1 MKHFY
6 ILLLCGLLPFIGQAQ
21 CQIRGKVVDTQG
33 QTLSDINVLLYT
45 LQDTTHYLK
54 GTATDLKGEFLF
66 SQLKAGNYKLV
77 FSMLGYARKEERV
90 EIDQSTVYLPTIK
103 LDSLACSLDEI
114 VVKADLVSVFGNRE
128 TRLFSAEE
136 KKRAVSGL
144 ELMEHIPQLLLNNLN
159 KKLQTANGGNVLI
172 LCDGVKTDEID
183 LMGLKPE
190 NILRVEYYAQ
200 PPTRYANL
208 GVDAVLNVITRR
220 MRGGYVMAHIENG
233 FTTGYGTNILQSKYS
248 EGDNDFTLRYFID
261 YRRLSHY
268 KLEQSYDY
276 ILNKNE
282 HYQLKKKGDDIAYRG
297 QYHKIEGTFARTKS
311 DNYLVSVKAK
321 LAINPLKENQPQWMS
336 GIRGNLPVEE
346 VVSNTRLKTNYLSPN
361 LDVYFSKTFHREQEL
376 ILNVVNTYYNS
387 ESERRLL
394 QTGGGE
400 NYEAF
405 TQLNNKSY
413 SLISEVMYSKGLD
426 AHHLDIGVKHFF
438 KTLDENYYSNRK
450 ESTDNFYTLHNLYVY
465 MEMSGRIKHFG
476 YVVGIGGEQT
486 WLDADM
492 LKKYF
497 VLKPNL
503 TLSYIPTKHAS
514 FKFRSTIRSYVPDI
528 SLLTDNPVYLDSAFI
543 SRGNP
548 LLKPYYDFSNRL
560 LYTFTWPSFYMEAAA
575 KYRYI
580 DRPYYP
586 VFKDKESFIEKT
598 YDNVDKMT
606 EVGGEFYISWSPVPF
621 LSLAPYYE
629 FDYQQA
635 TVGGLKRN
643 YWHHIFDLRLSTFYK
658 DFTLTGI
665 LIVRNKS
672 LAGEMYTKEKNYYSL
687 DLTWKKKNLSITG
700 GLLFLNAPVV
710 SETVK
715 GLPVYYRESKTA
727 GDFNGLV
734 YLQLVYTLPFGK
746 KISRS
751 MKQQIN
757 NTDNDSGIY
766 IDNRAK
772 L

>member
-1 MKHFY
+1 M
-6 ILLLCGLLPFIGQAQ
+6 
-21 CQIRGKVVDTQG
+21 
-33 QTLSDINVLLYT
+33 
-45 LQDTTHYLK
+45 
-54 GTATDLKGEFLF
+54 
-66 SQLKAGNYKLV
+66 
-77 FSMLGYARKEERV
+77 
-90 EIDQSTVYLPTIK
+90 
-103 LDSLACSLDEI
+103 
-114 VVKADLVSVFGNRE
+114 
-128 TRLFSAEE
+128 
-136 KKRAVSGL
+136 
-144 ELMEHIPQLLLNNLN
+144 N
-159 KKLQTANGGNVLI
+159 KKLQTANGGNILI

-200 PPTRYANL
+200 MPTRYANL

-233 FTTGYGTNILQSKYS
+233 FTTGYGTNILQSKYN
-248 EGDNDFTLRYFID
+248 EDDNDFTLRYFID
-261 YRRLSHY
+261 YRRLSKY

-276 ILNKNE
+276 ILS
-282 HYQLKKKGDDIAYRG
+282 R
-297 QYHKIEGTFARTKS
+297 
-311 DNYLVSVKAK
+311 
-321 LAINPLKENQPQWMS
+321 
-336 GIRGNLPVEE
+336 NLPVEE
-346 VVSNTRLKTNYLSPN
+346 VVSNTGLKTNYLYPH
-361 LDVYFSKTFHREQEL
+361 LDVYFSKTFKREQEL
-376 ILNVVNTYYNS
+376 IVDVVNTYYNS

-413 SLISEVMYSKGLD
+413 SLISKVMYSKGLD
-426 AHHLDIGVKHFF
+426 AD
-438 KTLDENYYSNRK
+438 R
-450 ESTDNFYTLHNLYVY
+450 
-465 MEMSGRIKHFG
+465 
-476 YVVGIGGEQT
+476 
-486 WLDADM
+486 

-503 TLSYIPTKHAS
+503 TLSYIPSKHAS

-560 LYTFTWPSFYMEAAA
+560 LYTVTWPSFYMEAAA

-580 DRPYYP
+580 HRPYYP

-606 EVGGEFYISWSPVPF
+606 EVGGEFYISWSPLPC

-629 FDYQQA
+629 FDYQRA
-635 TVGGLKRN
+635 TVGGLERN
-643 YWHHIFDLRLSTFYK
+643 YWHPVFDLRVSTFYK

-715 GLPVYYRESKTA
+715 GLPIYYRESKIA

-746 KISRS
+746 KIPRS

-766 IDNRAK
+766 IENRAT